1 MVRALIRVLRKVALR
16 TKTAFEP
23 LLLTSRTLASVSFE
37 LLLVLI
43 PAVTYLSPGFDYMM
57 KNLVVVPT
65 YNERENLPPLAQR
78 LLALPVPVDLLV
90 VDDNS
95 PDGTGKLADD
105 LAAKHPAIHVLHRQE
120 KSGLG
125 RAYIAGFKWAL
136 EQGYDYVF
144 ELDGDFSHNPDDIPM
159 FLEAARNADLVLGSR
174 YLNGIRIINW
184 PLSRLMLS
192 KSAAKYVQI
201 ITGMPITD
209 PTGGYKCF
217 SRRGLE
223 AINLDHIDS
232 NGYSF
237 QIEMTHRLW
246 RQGMRIVE
254 VPIVFT
260 ERVQGH
266 SKMSGHIISEALMM
280 VWRLWF
286 QNKMRRR
293 PALLPANPPGAPA
306 PKP

>member
-1 MVRALIRVLRKVALR
+1 MN
-16 TKTAFEP
+16 KT
-23 LLLTSRTLASVSFE
+23 
-37 LLLVLI
+37 
-43 PAVTYLSPGFDYMM
+43 
-57 KNLVVVPT
+57 LVVVPT
-65 YNERENLPPLAQR
+65 YNERENLLPLAQR

-105 LAAKHPAIHVLHRQE
+105 MAAKQPAIHVLHRTA

-125 RAYIAGFKWAL
+125 RAYIAGFRWAM
-136 EQGYDYVF
+136 ERGYEYVF

-201 ITGMPITD
+201 ITGMRITD

-217 SRRGLE
+217 TRRALQT
-223 AINLDHIDS
+223 INLHEINS

-254 VPIVFT
+254 VPIIFT
-260 ERVQGH
+260 ERAQGH
-266 SKMSGHIISEALMM
+266 SKMSGHIIQEALIM
-280 VWRLWF
+280 VWRLLF
-286 QNKMRRR
+286 QNKLRRR
-293 PALLPANPPGAPA
+293 PAAPPPVLPPAA
-306 PKP
+306 PKAEPPSPPKRPEPASQKTPQPLEKH

>member
-1 MVRALIRVLRKVALR
+1 MILQSWNYSNRKSRLVFAMSVA
-16 TKTAFEP
+16 
-23 LLLTSRTLASVSFE
+23 
-37 LLLVLI
+37 
-43 PAVTYLSPGFDYMM
+43 YLSPDFILM
-57 KNLVVVPT
+57 NRTLVVVPT
-65 YNERENLPPLAQR
+65 YNERENLPPLTQR
-78 LLALPVPVDLLV
+78 LLALPTAVEMLV

-95 PDGTGKLADD
+95 PDGTGKIADE
-105 LAAKHPAIHVLHRQE
+105 LAAKYPSVHVLHRTE

-136 EQGYDYVF
+136 EHGYEFVF

-159 FLEAARNADLVLGSR
+159 FLEAAKNAEMVLGSR

-192 KSAAKYVQI
+192 KCAATYVRI
-201 ITGMPITD
+201 ITGMPFTD

-217 SRRGLE
+217 RRRALQSIDLD
-223 AINLDHIDS
+223 AIRS

-237 QIEMTHRLW
+237 QIEMTHKLW

-254 VPIVFT
+254 VPIIFT
-260 ERVQGH
+260 DRFLGH
-266 SKMSGHIISEALMM
+266 SKMSGHIVREAFWM

-293 PALLPANPPGAPA
+293 PAGTPPGNTSTTR
-306 PKP
+306 